1 MSKQEFTIVGYFLQR
16 VRLHV
21 EAETAG
27 EAYDIGQ
34 ERLRDGEG
42 IVLAGAWE
50 DEFTLYDK
58 DGDEVPEHELYE
70 LGD

>member
-1 MSKQEFTIVGYFLQR
+1 MNEFAVVGYFIQPVR
-16 VRLHV
+16 VWV

-34 ERLRDGEG
+34 ERLKDGEG
-42 IVLAGAWE
+42 VVMYGSWA
-50 DEFTLYDK
+50 DEFTVYDS